1 MLKPRGLRTMHF
13 SSSLSSLLTLTLNIP
28 PSRFLNQPGPF
39 PIKRDVIPVKPLSQ
53 RVPDLQPDPKMMRG
67 GPDITFN
74 PSSEIKKFRHPLI
87 LVVIAARF

>member
-39 PIKRDVIPVKPLSQ
+39 PIKRDVIPVEPFPQL
-53 RVPDLQPDPKMMRG
+53 VPDPQAELRQHRYC
-67 GPDITFN
+67 
-74 PSSEIKKFRHPLI
+74 EISIWKEGMDFIRLT
-87 LVVIAARF
+87 